1 MKSYKDTHIVITGAG
16 SGIGLELVR
25 QLYPY
30 SKRIVAVDISL
41 PLLEA
46 LQIEM
51 PEIEGI
57 VEADLSKKEGNAK
70 ILSWLSTHW
79 DRVDFCFANAG
90 KAFYAPADQQP
101 WDEMEHLFQLN
112 VHSPIQLGYGLQT
125 LFPNS
130 PLRHVITCSAIS
142 YWAIPG
148 YSMYA
153 STKAALLQWASTL
166 WAEGKGDWLSLVF
179 PIATSTAFFDAAGN
193 QVPIPS
199 PIQASKHVA
208 LCMLVGAAQG
218 KQKIY
223 PSSLFRVLLLLQRM
237 GFFLLPLV
245 QKIERQKLKRWL
257 SSPKRD

>member
-1 MKSYKDTHIVITGAG
+1 MSPYKDACIVITGAG

-25 QLYPY
+25 QLYPF

-46 LQIEM
+46 LRIEM

-57 VEADLSKKEGNAK
+57 LEADLSKKEGNAK

-90 KAFYAPADQQP
+90 KAFYAPAEQQP
-101 WDEMEHLFQLN
+101 WDEMDLLFQLN
-112 VHSPIQLGYGLQT
+112 VHSTIQLGYGLQT
-125 LFPNS
+125 LYPKS
-130 PLRHVITCSAIS
+130 ALRHVITCSAIS
-142 YWAIPG
+142 HWAIPG

-179 PIATSTAFFDAAGN
+179 PIATSTAFFDAAGP
-193 QVPIPS
+193 QVPIPT
-199 PIQASKHVA
+199 PIQSSKHVA
-208 LCMLVGAAQG
+208 FCMLKGAAQG
-218 KQKIY
+218 KRKIY
-223 PSSLFRVLLLLQRM
+223 PSSLFRMLMLFQRM

-257 SSPKRD
+257 SFSKES

>member
-1 MKSYKDTHIVITGAG
+1 MSPYKDACIVITGAG

-25 QLYPY
+25 QLYPL

-46 LQIEM
+46 LRIEM

-57 VEADLSKKEGNAK
+57 LEADLSKK
-70 ILSWLSTHW
+70 
-79 DRVDFCFANAG
+79 VDFCFANAG
-90 KAFYAPADQQP
+90 KAFYAPAEQQP
-101 WDEMEHLFQLN
+101 WDEMDLLFQLN

-125 LFPNS
+125 LYPKS
-130 PLRHVITCSAIS
+130 ALRHVITCSAIS
-142 YWAIPG
+142 HWAIPG

-179 PIATSTAFFDAAGN
+179 PIATSTAFFDAAGP
-193 QVPIPS
+193 QVPIPT
-199 PIQASKHVA
+199 PIQSSKHVA
-208 LCMLVGAAQG
+208 LCMIQGAAKG
-218 KQKIY
+218 MRKIY
-223 PSSLFRVLLLLQRM
+223 PSSLFRMLMLFQRM

-257 SSPKRD
+257 SYSKER